1 MVDCDRRANRA
12 VCRLRSMAGN
22 SHHSPPR
29 GIGWCAVENPALT
42 TIMADAR
49 ARVLTRRRPRGQ
61 NRHRLAD
68 PPPTQPSTRRSTDR
82 RRSTVGAG
90 CRRRDAG
97 LDLHLLQAFAQP
109 LHDFPR
115 WTLAQVA
122 EHMLRRGRRWMVQ
135 ENVSAYRVRVA
146 CRVGHHT
153 VARNHGERDLGSTCA
168 RVMAGDVQA
177 YLQLPPQPACPNGRA
192 RTTRPPGLYATPS
205 LAGIDA
211 I

>member
-1 MVDCDRRANRA
+1 MPF
-12 VCRLRSMAGN
+12 AGCAPWLAIHATHLHVV
-22 SHHSPPR
+22 SAGAR
-29 GIGWCAVENPALT
+29 GKNPALT

-177 YLQLPPQPACPNGRA
+177 YLTLPPQSACPNARGR
-192 RTTRPPGLYATPS
+192 TMRPPGRYVAPI

-211 I
+211 A

>member
-22 SHHSPPR
+22 SRHSPPN
-29 GIGWCAVENPALT
+29 GIGWCAVEKSGTDNHHGGRTRPCPHASAST
-42 TIMADAR
+42 WPKSPSPRGPTSDP
-49 ARVLTRRRPRGQ
+49 VGTRRR
-61 NRHRLAD
+61 
-68 PPPTQPSTRRSTDR
+68 TDR
-82 RRSTVGAG
+82 RRSTVG

-109 LHDFPR
+109 LHDFP
-115 WTLAQVA
+115 WWALAQVA

-153 VARNHGERDLGSTCA
+153 VARNRGERDLGSTCA

-177 YLQLPPQPACPNGRA
+177 YLTLPPQSACPNARGR
-192 RTTRPPGLYATPS
+192 TMRPPGLYVTPI

>member
-1 MVDCDRRANRA
+1 MPF
-12 VCRLRSMAGN
+12 AGYAPWLAIHTTHLHVV
-22 SHHSPPR
+22 SAGAR
-29 GIGWCAVENPALT
+29 WKNPALT

-68 PPPTQPSTRRSTDR
+68 PPPTQSGTRRSTDR
-82 RRSTVGAG
+82 RRSTVG

-97 LDLHLLQAFAQP
+97 LELHLLQAFAQP

-153 VARNHGERDLGSTCA
+153 VARNRGERDLGSTCA

-177 YLQLPPQPACPNGRA
+177 YLTLPPQSACPNARGR
-192 RTTRPPGLYATPS
+192 TMRPPGLYVTPI